1 VSLPS
6 VIVPQTAAQL
16 LAEVVFPRII
26 RPPPAHHLRR
36 LAPAA
41 SPFPAPQ
48 TLTLMAAY
56 VGTTSSFPYLVAGSS
71 PATRRQGAAQR
82 NRASASGTT
91 GDAAMDVVSEAELR
105 EKGFMG
111 MRKTKLVCTVGPACV
126 EALPALARGGMGVAR
141 VNLCHGGREWH
152 RAAMRAVR
160 RLNDEEGFCVSLMV
174 DTEGSQLL
182 VADHGGATS
191 VKAEVGRSLPILHYF
206 SSGCCILSSRSR
218 LPGATSGHDFGE
230 N

>member
-1 VSLPS
+1 M
-6 VIVPQTAAQL
+6 
-16 LAEVVFPRII
+16 
-26 RPPPAHHLRR
+26 
-36 LAPAA
+36 AA
-41 SPFPAPQ
+41 SAR
-48 TLTLMAAY
+48 
-56 VGTTSSFPYLVAGSS
+56 TTSSFPYLVAASS
-71 PATRRQGAAQR
+71 PAAHRHGASHR
-82 NRASASGTT
+82 IRASVGE
-91 GDAAMDVVSEAELR
+91 AAMDVVSEAELR

-160 RLNDEEGFCVSLMV
+160 RLNEEDGFCVSLMV

-191 VKAEVGRSLPILHYF
+191 VKAEVGWSPLLCICIASHDLIQLLHCVIKVPRTTSDHDRDLVSSTAYTISVLSLLLLTY
-206 SSGCCILSSRSR
+206 
-218 LPGATSGHDFGE
+218 DYVVVQ
-230 N
+230 

>member
-1 VSLPS
+1 
-6 VIVPQTAAQL
+6 
-16 LAEVVFPRII
+16 
-26 RPPPAHHLRR
+26 
-36 LAPAA
+36 
-41 SPFPAPQ
+41 
-48 TLTLMAAY
+48 
-56 VGTTSSFPYLVAGSS
+56 
-71 PATRRQGAAQR
+71 
-82 NRASASGTT
+82 
-91 GDAAMDVVSEAELR
+91 MDVVSEAELR

-160 RLNDEEGFCVSLMV
+160 RLNEDEGFCVTLMV

-191 VKAEVGRSLPILHYF
+191 VKAEVRWSLGLRYSALLLSQLLH
-206 SSGCCILSSRSR
+206 CVIKVPR
-218 LPGATSGHDFGE
+218 ATSDHDRDLVSSTE
-230 N
+230 YTISVLSLLLLTYVVVQ

>member
-1 VSLPS
+1 MVASAGAATNSFLY
-6 VIVPQTAAQL
+6 QLTATSTARSHGTAL
-16 LAEVVFPRII
+16 RIC
-26 RPPPAHHLRR
+26 A
-36 LAPAA
+36 
-41 SPFPAPQ
+41 
-48 TLTLMAAY
+48 
-56 VGTTSSFPYLVAGSS
+56 
-71 PATRRQGAAQR
+71 ATRTAE
-82 NRASASGTT
+82 
-91 GDAAMDVVSEAELR
+91 AAMDVVSEAELR

-160 RLNDEEGFCVSLMV
+160 KLNEEEGFCVSLMV

-191 VKAEVGRSLPILHYF
+191 VKAEVGCSWPFVHV
-206 SSGCCILSSRSR
+206 
-218 LPGATSGHDFGE
+218 
-230 N
+230 

>member
-1 VSLPS
+1 M
-6 VIVPQTAAQL
+6 
-16 LAEVVFPRII
+16 
-26 RPPPAHHLRR
+26 
-36 LAPAA
+36 AA
-41 SPFPAPQ
+41 SAR
-48 TLTLMAAY
+48 
-56 VGTTSSFPYLVAGSS
+56 TTSSFPYLVAASS
-71 PATRRQGAAQR
+71 TAAHRHGASHR
-82 NRASASGTT
+82 IRASVGE
-91 GDAAMDVVSEAELR
+91 AAMDVVSEAELR

-160 RLNDEEGFCVSLMV
+160 RLNEEEGFCVTLMV

-191 VKAEVGRSLPILHYF
+191 VKAEVGWSLGLRYSASALLLMI
-206 SSGCCILSSRSR
+206 SSSCCIVSLRSPAPHLIIIVISLHLLHTR
-218 LPGATSGHDFGE
+218 FLYCFCCC
-230 N
+230 

>member
-1 VSLPS
+1 
-6 VIVPQTAAQL
+6 
-16 LAEVVFPRII
+16 
-26 RPPPAHHLRR
+26 
-36 LAPAA
+36 
-41 SPFPAPQ
+41 
-48 TLTLMAAY
+48 
-56 VGTTSSFPYLVAGSS
+56 
-71 PATRRQGAAQR
+71 
-82 NRASASGTT
+82 
-91 GDAAMDVVSEAELR
+91 MDVVSEAELR

-191 VKAEVGRSLPILHYF
+191 VKAEVGCSLPFCIA

-218 LPGATSGHDFGE
+218 APHLVMILEKIELASRHEGNRDTIF
-230 N
+230 